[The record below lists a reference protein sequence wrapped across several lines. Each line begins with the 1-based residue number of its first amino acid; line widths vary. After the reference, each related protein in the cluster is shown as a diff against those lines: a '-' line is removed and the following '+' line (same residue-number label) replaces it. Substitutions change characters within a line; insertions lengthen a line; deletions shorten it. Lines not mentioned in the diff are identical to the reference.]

1 MLNAEN
7 QTQKEYIVTLYL
19 DDKQVMEKTV
29 NQFFYIVLKRVKA
42 WCDEKI
48 RHGHRA
54 GYNIQEVK
62 KWSTS
67 AQVPSRVVESEVSM
81 MKLFMDKEKYGQL
94 QKLYSDYKALYQSYE
109 KGSVK
114 SIRLR
119 GRIFYMYNSIESE
132 FYMSADVCQETIW
145 KWQDELENFDRT
157 GYLLYPLPVL
167 EERYGE
173 LLVEEEPR
181 KKKEIQAW
189 IDQSWKSVQEY
200 PISYW
205 RAFMKQL
212 QRPRVVSILNLLKEF
227 NLDNQESEIV
237 EMFKNDFMSASSDE
251 QFASTLVKWNDLVF
265 WSPWKLELFKG
276 SCPLPTN
283 SHWDSEYN
291 LDFNDFSEEV

>member
-19 DDKQVMEKTV
+19 DEKQVMEKTV

-48 RHGHRA
+48 RHGHTA

-62 KWSTS
+62 KWHTS

-81 MKLFMDKEKYGQL
+81 MKLFLPKERYDQL
-94 QKLYSDYKALYQSYE
+94 QKLFADYKSLYKSYE
-109 KGSVK
+109 TGSEK

-119 GRIFYMYNSIESE
+119 SRIFFMYSCIEDE

-145 KWQDELENFDRT
+145 KWADELENFDRT
-157 GYLLYPLPVL
+157 GYLLNPCPDL
-167 EERYGE
+167 EDLYQDLSLAET
-173 LLVEEEPR
+173 VQDR
-181 KKKEIQAW
+181 KSISSRIVKLWHNISENG
-189 IDQSWKSVQEY
+189 SSVWTKFLKV
-200 PISYW
+200 S
-205 RAFMKQL
+205 
-212 QRPRVVSILNLLKEF
+212 QRPRVLSILDLIKNF
-227 NLDNQESEIV
+227 NLDNQESEVV
-237 EMFKNDFMSASSDE
+237 EMFQNDFMSASSDE
-251 QFASTLVKWNDLVF
+251 RFSSVLIKWNDLIL
-265 WSPWKLELFKG
+265 WSPWKLDLFKG

-283 SHWDSEYN
+283 SHWESDYN